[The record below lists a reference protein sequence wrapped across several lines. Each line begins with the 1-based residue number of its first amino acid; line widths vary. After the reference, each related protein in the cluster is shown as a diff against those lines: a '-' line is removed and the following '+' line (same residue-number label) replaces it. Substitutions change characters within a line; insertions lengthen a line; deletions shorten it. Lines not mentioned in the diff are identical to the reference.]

1 MKTHELKEANILE
14 GALPRH
20 IAIIMDGNGRWAKER
35 SFPRAAGHKEG
46 INSVREVTRVCGEIG
61 VEYLTLYTFSTENWN
76 RPSKEVSAL
85 MTLLMSTL
93 RVEVKKLHK
102 NNVKLTTIGAIEKLS
117 KDVRKTIEEGIKLTK
132 INTGLNLILALSI
145 VQLIYYSLFCNFGYQ

>member
-1 MKTHELKEANILE
+1 MKTHELKEAITLE

-35 SFPRAAGHKEG
+35 SLPRAAGHKEG

-61 VEYLTLYTFSTENWN
+61 VEYLTLYTFSAENWN

-117 KDVRKTIEEGIKLTK
+117 KDVRKTIEESIKLTK
-132 INTGLNLILALSI
+132 NNTCLLYTSPSPRDKRQSRMPSSA
-145 VQLIYYSLFCNFGYQ
+145 